1 MFDNQWR
8 KIIAIIVSITTVLV
22 LVTYIRTIS
31 VAPATAPQA
40 GAPIIALDGPWQFYW
55 DELLTPA
62 DFAAEGQV
70 GDSEAAVIMVPSSW
84 VGQSL
89 RANVNGG
96 QPLPR
101 FGVATYRLQTTIP
114 DHLVG
119 TQLQLLIDNV
129 GAAHHVWVNGVDQGA
144 LGEVATIVDGQIVK
158 PERPDIRIRM
168 IDVPAGVSRL
178 DIVMQVSNYTFRDSG
193 IFGKVRI
200 GDAYHITLFL
210 VTNYLLRDVVLAS
223 FILLIG
229 IYQIVTYLV
238 SRRDRTVLWLACLCF
253 SLALR
258 MIFLNKFLSNVLMPQ
273 VAWDTVMHLQYTSKF
288 VAMFCYINLLYG
300 SLQAYMSPRMH
311 HLNVLA
317 TVLFVV
323 YIWISPLSAFVQSFS
338 QQTVFMI
345 AVYVY
350 YASVSWQQLRVHGT
364 IEQKINV
371 LSQVMIII
379 AVLYDYFL
387 FTTRFASTQFVPIA
401 TLVLLF
407 CQAVIISLRY
417 AQFQNENLQLTEDL
431 KEMNRNL
438 EAKVQERTE
447 ALNASNAQLAA
458 LNQQR
463 TQLMANIAHDMGS
476 PVAGVQSSLVMLTD
490 GSTAHQDRNELVA
503 MLQQRVA
510 YLKHLIDGLFD
521 LSLLESKQ
529 QEFDW
534 EHVRVSDVYA
544 DISRE
549 FAQQLHAQSR
559 ELHGEHIA
567 PSTLDAHA
575 MVRIDR
581 RQLHRVIQNL
591 VDNAVKHSTALAP
604 IELNSTVRW
613 SPFGQGGMREWYV
626 EVVDYGVGIDP
637 SFIPMIFQRYYSGQH
652 LRRNGSGLGLAIAK
666 EIIERHGGVMSV
678 HSEPGRGSVFA
689 FVIPLVD

>member
-1 MFDNQWR
+1 MFDKQWR
-8 KIIAIIVSITTVLV
+8 NTIVIIVSIATVLV
-22 LVTYIRTIS
+22 LVVYIRATG
-31 VAPATAPQA
+31 VADTATPQV

-62 DFAAEGQV
+62 DFATEGQV
-70 GDSEAAVIMVPSSW
+70 EDSEAAVIMVPSSW
-84 VGQSL
+84 AGQSL
-89 RANVNGG
+89 GPDVNDG

-101 FGVATYRLQTTIP
+101 FGVATYRLQTTVP

-119 TQLQLLIDNV
+119 EQLHLLIDNV
-129 GAAHHVWVNGVDQGA
+129 GAAHRIWVNGVNIAG
-144 LGEVATIVDGQIVK
+144 LGEVATIVDGRVVT
-158 PERPDIRIRM
+158 PERPEMRIRVLD
-168 IDVPAGVSRL
+168 IPVDVSHL
-178 DIVMQVSNYTFRDSG
+178 DIVIQVSNYTFRDSG
-193 IFGKVRI
+193 IFGKVRV
-200 GDAYHITLFL
+200 GDAYNIMLFL
-210 VTNYLLRDVVLAS
+210 VTSYILRDVVLAS

-229 IYQIVTYLV
+229 GYQITTYLV
-238 SRRDRTVLWLACLCF
+238 SRRDRNELWLACLCF

-273 VAWDTVMHLQYTSKF
+273 VAWDTVMYLQYTSKF

-311 HLNVLA
+311 YLNVLA

-323 YIWISPLSAFVQSFS
+323 YIWISPLSAFIQSFS

-350 YASVSWQQLRVHGT
+350 YASVSGQQLRVKGT

-431 KEMNRNL
+431 KEMNRDL

-447 ALNASNAQLAA
+447 ALNESNAQLAA

-476 PVAGVQSSLVMLTD
+476 PIAGVQSSLVMLTD
-490 GSTAHQDRNELVA
+490 GSTAHQERNELVV
-503 MLQQRVA
+503 MLQQRVGH
-510 YLKHLIDGLFD
+510 LKHLIDGLFD

-534 EHVRVSDVYA
+534 EHVRVTDLYA
-544 DISRE
+544 DISTDFVR
-549 FAQQLHAQSR
+549 QLNAQSR
-559 ELHGEHIA
+559 ELHVEHIA
-567 PSTLDAHA
+567 SDTIDAHA
-575 MVRIDR
+575 MVRVDR

-591 VDNAVKHSTALAP
+591 IDNAVKHSAAHSP

-613 SPFGQGGMREWYV
+613 SPFGQVGMREWYV
-626 EVVDYGVGIDP
+626 EVVDYGVGIDQ
-637 SFIPMIFQRYYSGQH
+637 SQLPMIFQRYYSGQH
-652 LRRNGSGLGLAIAK
+652 LRRKGSGLGLAIAK
-666 EIIERHGGVMSV
+666 EVIERHGGVMSV